1 MDDAVAEALRKQ
13 MEGLR
18 LEMVELKEDL
28 NSGRQEV
35 YELRE
40 DIYSDARR
48 RRVGVLERIE
58 QMEIRQKE
66 HAETLEAFERR
77 EAARAKREDRR
88 IKVINSLLGII
99 TTIVVGF
106 AIAGINQFFWA

>member
-13 MEGLR
+13 MHDLR
-18 LEMVELKEDL
+18 QEIAALKQDL
-28 NSGRQEV
+28 NDGRQEV

-48 RRVGVLERIE
+48 RRIGVLERIE

-66 HAETLEAFERR
+66 HAQTLEAFERR
-77 EAARAKREDRR
+77 EAARVKREDRR

-99 TTIVVGF
+99 TTILVGF
-106 AIAGINQFFWA
+106 AIAGVNQFFWG